1 MEDLSLS
8 VIFFYCFDL
17 WQQKDIQ
24 DHHWSLKTD
33 DILKCARYI
42 ALMLKF
48 QPTGIS
54 MLKQHAGDSKGA
66 DHSSLWAAFRTDND
80 T

>member
-8 VIFFYCFDL
+8 AFFCYYFDL
-17 WQQKDIQ
+17 WWQKDIQ
-24 DHHWSLKTD
+24 DEHWSLQTD
-33 DILKCARYI
+33 QILKGARYV
-42 ALMLKF
+42 ALTLKL
-48 QPTGIS
+48 QPSGTSVVKKCAGNSTGP
-54 MLKQHAGDSKGA
+54 